1 VSTQDPLGT
10 GLDLRLTRRTF
21 LQAGALSGAAAFL
34 AACAGPG
41 ATSSPSSAGSPT
53 ASAGVSADASA
64 GASFALPDIHDK
76 DVVVVDFGGKSH
88 DAGIQ
93 VIDQPFMAKTGAV
106 VLRVG
111 DMDLSKLYQ
120 MIENN
125 AVEWDAV
132 LLAPEETPITSEFL
146 EPLDYRV
153 INPVGIPKEGILDYG
168 IASDYYSVVLVWRT
182 DKYTQ
187 DTAPKSWKDFWDVD
201 AFPGRRTLP
210 RRTIDIV
217 ELALMGDSVDP
228 ASMYPLDIDRAEAS
242 IKRIQPN
249 IAKFWSGGNEPI
261 ELLLTGEVDLAAV
274 WATRVVAPVTEGAP
288 IDFTW
293 NQHLMSGDI
302 LGIPKGSKHVDAAMQ
317 WIDFRIKP
325 EQQGALANLVP
336 TAPSSPD
343 AYQFVD
349 EAQLRFLPTA
359 TGNIELGHLRDPKAW
374 NPDFEAID
382 ERIRQVIGV

>member
-1 VSTQDPLGT
+1 
-10 GLDLRLTRRTF
+10 
-21 LQAGALSGAAAFL
+21 
-34 AACAGPG
+34 
-41 ATSSPSSAGSPT
+41 
-53 ASAGVSADASA
+53 
-64 GASFALPDIHDK
+64 
-76 DVVVVDFGGKSH
+76 
-88 DAGIQ
+88 
-93 VIDQPFMAKTGAV
+93 
-106 VLRVG
+106 VG

-182 DKYTQ
+182 DKYKQ
-187 DTAPKSWKDFWDVD
+187 ATAPKSWKDFWDVD

-274 WATRVVAPVTEGAP
+274 WATRVVAPVTQGAP

-349 EAQLRFLPTA
+349 KAQLRFLPTA
-359 TGNIELGHLRDPKAW
+359 PGNIELGHLRDPKAW

-382 ERIRQVIGV
+382 KRIRQVIGV